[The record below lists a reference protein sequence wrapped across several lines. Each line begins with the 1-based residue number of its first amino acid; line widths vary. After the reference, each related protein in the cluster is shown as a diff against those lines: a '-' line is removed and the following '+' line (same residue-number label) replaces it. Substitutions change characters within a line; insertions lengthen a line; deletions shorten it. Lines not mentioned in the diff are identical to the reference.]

1 MISPELVLP
10 LLAVSS
16 LVLVF
21 ALLLYVLF
29 GRPSVAFQEAAEAEP
44 KPPQQAVVRGPRRAR
59 SLRQRH
65 QAQQLLAAH
74 AARDGQYL
82 HMLCNDPYCRHSS
95 SFHVSWVFLTL
106 LAVCNCPAE
115 EDADDNANLEGEA
128 PAESRIGAKKLKK
141 LQEKQQKKAQ
151 REAEEAERQEQR
163 RQEQQREQQRVQ
175 LEEKQRR
182 EEDRQAE
189 DELRLREE
197 QERKEEEEYQRLK
210 EEFCVE
216 DEGADEVLSEQES
229 QNLLQ
234 DFIDYIMHMKVVV
247 LEDVASHFGLKTQ
260 EAILR
265 IHTLLAEGRLTGI
278 VDDRGKF
285 IAVTPEELD
294 AVADFIRKRG
304 RLSMSELSRAAA
316 SLISLQ
322 PTSSCLQGHT

>member
-1 MISPELVLP
+1 PVKCTLYIQLYTATNPTTS
-10 LLAVSS
+10 LLTRCFPDVK
-16 LVLVF
+16 
-21 ALLLYVLF
+21 
-29 GRPSVAFQEAAEAEP
+29 AFQEAAEAEP

-74 AARDGQYL
+74 AARD
-82 HMLCNDPYCRHSS
+82 
-95 SFHVSWVFLTL
+95 
-106 LAVCNCPAE
+106 E

>member
-21 ALLLYVLF
+21 ALLLFVLF
-29 GRPSVAFQEAAEAEP
+29 GRSSVAFEEAAEAEP
-44 KPPQQAVVRGPRRAR
+44 EAPQEAVVRAPRRAR

-74 AARDGQYL
+74 DA
-82 HMLCNDPYCRHSS
+82 H
-95 SFHVSWVFLTL
+95 
-106 LAVCNCPAE
+106 E
-115 EDADDNANLEGEA
+115 EEHADDDANVGGEA
-128 PAESRIGAKKLKK
+128 PAEGRIGAKKLKK

-151 REAEEAERQEQR
+151 REAGEAERQEHR
-163 RQEQQREQQRVQ
+163 RQEQQREQQREQ
-175 LEEKQRR
+175 QEEKQLK
-182 EEDRQAE
+182 EEERQAE
-189 DELRLREE
+189 EECRLREE

-210 EEFCVE
+210 EEFSVE
-216 DEGADEVLSEQES
+216 EEGADEVLSEQES

-247 LEDVASHFGLKTQ
+247 LEDLASHFGLKTQ
-260 EAILR
+260 DAILR
-265 IHTLLAEGRLTGI
+265 IQTLLAEGRLTGI

-304 RLSMSELSRAAA
+304 RLSMSELSQAAA
-316 SLISLQ
+316 SLVSLQ
-322 PTSSCLQGHT
+322 PNSSRLQSPAQPCGLLQTP

>member
-74 AARDGQYL
+74 AARD
-82 HMLCNDPYCRHSS
+82 
-95 SFHVSWVFLTL
+95 
-106 LAVCNCPAE
+106 E

-234 DFIDYIMHMKVVV
+234 DFIDYIM
-247 LEDVASHFGLKTQ
+247 